1 MPSLA
6 SSVISDAVDAMRDA
20 GVNDVVGKADGGE
33 VRIYSG
39 TAPGVGEAAT
49 GTLLATIALQSPAFS
64 TSSDGSGQATAQG
77 LPLSATAAED
87 GTAGYV
93 RVLDDT
99 DAVLWEDGDVGT
111 SGNNVTF
118 DDVGIEEGGTVTI
131 TAWTFTQAVTT

>member
-6 SSVISDAVDAMRDA
+6 ASVISDAVDAMRDA
-20 GVNDVVGKADGGE
+20 GANEVAGKADGGE
-33 VRIYSG
+33 LRVYSG
-39 TAPGVGEAAT
+39 TAPGPGEAAT
-49 GTLLATIALQSPAFS
+49 GTLLATISLQTPAFS
-64 TSSDGSGQATAQG
+64 TSSDGSGAVTAQG

-111 SGNNVTF
+111 SGNNVEF
-118 DDVGIEEGGTVTI
+118 DDTAIEEGGTVTV
-131 TAWTFTQAVTT
+131 TGWTFTQAVTT